1 MAAGPGRPV
10 PGGAVTEGGERRVI
24 SDART
29 MRAMAH
35 PVRLALLEAMSVEG
49 TLTATRAAELLGD
62 TPGNM
67 SWHLQTLAKYG
78 FTEEA
83 PGGKGRSRP
92 WRRVPGSNSF
102 ETAVTEPEAAAAG
115 EALESSAVARHMQRL
130 RDWWAVRRS
139 YPVRWRRAAFMNDS
153 ISYLTAA
160 ELTQVS
166 EEITEIFGRYRDR
179 RTDPAARPKSAL
191 PVRLLAFGHPL
202 TPSSG
207 PASTDS

>member
-1 MAAGPGRPV
+1 
-10 PGGAVTEGGERRVI
+10 VTEGPVTEGAERRVI

-78 FTEEA
+78 FIEEA

-92 WRRVPGSNSF
+92 WRRVPGANSF
-102 ETAVTEPEAAAAG
+102 ETDAADPETAAAG
-115 EALESSAVARHMQRL
+115 EALESAAVARHLQRL
-130 RDWWAVRRS
+130 RDWWVARRS
-139 YPVRWRRAAFMNDS
+139 YPARWRRAAFMNDS
-153 ISYLTAA
+153 IGYLTPA
-160 ELTQVS
+160 ELTAVS

-191 PVRLLAFGHPL
+191 PVHLLAIGHPL
-202 TPSSG
+202 TPRTG
-207 PASTDS
+207 PPPADGQA